1 MAALQLVASLEMED
15 IRKSERP
22 LAATNKAHIVG
33 HLHPLLGVLR
43 IVAWANRVAA
53 AGHVGVLPL
62 PAAGRVPLGSVLP
75 YCAVGTHWG
84 TLEGSTRQHTL

>member
-1 MAALQLVASLEMED
+1 MAALQLVASLERED
-15 IRKSERP
+15 TRKLERP
-22 LAATNKAHIVG
+22 LAATYKAHIVG

-43 IVAWANRVAA
+43 IVAWANRVA